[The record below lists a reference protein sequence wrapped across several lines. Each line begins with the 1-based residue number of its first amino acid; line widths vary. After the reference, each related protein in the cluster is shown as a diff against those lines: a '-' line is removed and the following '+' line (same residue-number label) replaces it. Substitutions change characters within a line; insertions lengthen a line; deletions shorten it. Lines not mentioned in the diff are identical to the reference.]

1 MEKSPFS
8 PQNQNSTSNNIS
20 ITQENKEQIP
30 YPKQIDRE
38 QTRNICP
45 HVINQLKEIQDLHI
59 QNINN
64 YKKGDTCRLVY
75 SEEEY
80 PERNKY
86 ISYDKLVDLINIK
99 EPLDK
104 NAYKNFKYLN
114 YDKENE
120 ILFTSNFESGNL
132 KYAIRLNSHEYD
144 LILRPET
151 DCIRTYHWFFFRCE
165 INDLEDCEKFRENK
179 VVKFNIINLYKKT
192 VLFSEKIRILS
203 YYNDAW
209 SRDTFN
215 IHYFNNGIPYNN
227 ENCNFDDNF
236 YFNENNNNNNANN
249 NPLNLE
255 KNSSNNLDN
264 ILNGNNNQ
272 EGMRYHTLSFSFDF
286 SQITTPRKYV
296 YFAYCYPYS
305 FTQLDLYLSSLNNYK
320 DILRFDEIGK
330 SLEGNSL
337 HMLIITNFT
346 DSFDELANKKS
357 IIFTARVHPGESNG
371 SYVIQGVLEYLL
383 SNDPGAKNLR
393 KNFIFKIVPML
404 NPDGVI
410 RGNFRMN
417 ILGKDLNRMWDEPTE
432 ETCPTIYNTVKM
444 IKKTLDSRDIY
455 FFCDFHGHSN
465 KHNFFLYSCK
475 SKYEYLQ
482 LDENTIIPNPQKYKL
497 TFYELVFQFILN
509 KENAFLDRFSCTNK
523 IIPSKTK
530 TSRAILKTKYNVD
543 FSYCLESSVAAMRT
557 KEGNTIPFTINGYKK
572 IGKDFCIALNKLID
586 PKIFFSVLSTIR
598 FSKNEKN
605 SLYNKNKVKGK
616 MLFLPYINNIGG
628 STNNINSI
636 NNINN
641 NNGNSNIN
649 KGNNNNNNNN
659 SMNAG
664 NNISKSSKSNNNFNN
679 NNGNNNIIK
688 NNSNNKINNYFH
700 KVSGKINTNNNSNNN
715 GNGKGAMPKYKSGVL
730 INSAMNKDNNKN
742 NSYRYNNKL
751 RKSFEVIKHS

>member
-1 MEKSPFS
+1 MEKSPFT

-296 YFAYCYPYS
+296 YFAYCYP
-305 FTQLDLYLSSLNNYK
+305 
-320 DILRFDEIGK
+320 
-330 SLEGNSL
+330 
-337 HMLIITNFT
+337 
-346 DSFDELANKKS
+346 
-357 IIFTARVHPGESNG
+357 
-371 SYVIQGVLEYLL
+371 
-383 SNDPGAKNLR
+383 
-393 KNFIFKIVPML
+393 
-404 NPDGVI
+404 
-410 RGNFRMN
+410 
-417 ILGKDLNRMWDEPTE
+417 
-432 ETCPTIYNTVKM
+432 
-444 IKKTLDSRDIY
+444 
-455 FFCDFHGHSN
+455 
-465 KHNFFLYSCK
+465 
-475 SKYEYLQ
+475 
-482 LDENTIIPNPQKYKL
+482 
-497 TFYELVFQFILN
+497 
-509 KENAFLDRFSCTNK
+509 
-523 IIPSKTK
+523 
-530 TSRAILKTKYNVD
+530 
-543 FSYCLESSVAAMRT
+543 
-557 KEGNTIPFTINGYKK
+557 
-572 IGKDFCIALNKLID
+572 
-586 PKIFFSVLSTIR
+586 
-598 FSKNEKN
+598 
-605 SLYNKNKVKGK
+605 
-616 MLFLPYINNIGG
+616 
-628 STNNINSI
+628 
-636 NNINN
+636 
-641 NNGNSNIN
+641 
-649 KGNNNNNNNN
+649 
-659 SMNAG
+659 
-664 NNISKSSKSNNNFNN
+664 
-679 NNGNNNIIK
+679 
-688 NNSNNKINNYFH
+688 
-700 KVSGKINTNNNSNNN
+700 
-715 GNGKGAMPKYKSGVL
+715 
-730 INSAMNKDNNKN
+730 
-742 NSYRYNNKL
+742 
-751 RKSFEVIKHS
+751 